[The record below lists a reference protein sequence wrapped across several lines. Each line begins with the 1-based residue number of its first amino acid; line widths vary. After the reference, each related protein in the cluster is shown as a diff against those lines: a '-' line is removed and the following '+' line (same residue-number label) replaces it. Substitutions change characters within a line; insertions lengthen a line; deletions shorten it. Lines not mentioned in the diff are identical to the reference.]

1 MRGLFARRV
10 QRLIMPVL
18 AGLSKPIGAG
28 LSQITVVLV
37 TAQAKTQKKA
47 QQVLRLDTAKGVRE
61 AHQCRRDRLS
71 TRQGQRFLQLALR
84 QPPNSGA
91 FPALPFEEFRE
102 TSTQVRPRRA
112 VPQRYFRVVGSRP
125 YHLRVRP

>member
-28 LSQITVVLV
+28 LSQFTVVLV

-47 QQVLRLDTAKGVRE
+47 RQALRLDTAKGVRE
-61 AHQCRRDRLS
+61 AHQCRRDKLS
-71 TRQGQRFLQLALR
+71 IRRDQRFLQRALR

-91 FPALPFEEFRE
+91 FPALPFGEFRE
-102 TSTQVRPRRA
+102 ASTQVPLRRE
-112 VPQRYFRVVGSRP
+112 VPQGYFQVVGSPP
-125 YHLRVRP
+125 YH